1 MRVNEVGEKR
11 NERLTPELQVNKRVR
26 KVEPMS
32 SKSRMRIELKIVIF
46 NSVV

>member
-1 MRVNEVGEKR
+1 MLVNGVGEKGT
-11 NERLTPELQVNKRVR
+11 ERLTPELQVNKRVR

-46 NSVV
+46 KSVV